1 MICINPSPARPLICR
16 PACGVGATVSAAGP
30 AAPARGSRRLRAWAS
45 ALQAGLRRAGGAC
58 TLALAGVLALG
69 AAAPAAARDAPQPR
83 LPTATLTVGM
93 HRIVAELAVTPQ
105 QQTMGMMW
113 RTEMGASEGM
123 LFVNDSKE
131 IRCFW
136 MRNTLVPLTI
146 AFLDDDG
153 SIVNTADM
161 QPRTDTTHCS
171 TRPVRY
177 ALEMPQGWFERR
189 GIKPGTRIRGGPLG
203 N

>member
-1 MICINPSPARPLICR
+1 MRVTGRRTGTGAGAR
-16 PACGVGATVSAAGP
+16 
-30 AAPARGSRRLRAWAS
+30 
-45 ALQAGLRRAGGAC
+45 
-58 TLALAGVLALG
+58 ALATLGLWLVG
-69 AAAPAAARDAPQPR
+69 AAALAQDAPQPR

-93 HRIVAELAVTPQ
+93 HRITAELAVTPQ
-105 QQTMGMMW
+105 QQMMGMMW

-123 LFVNDSKE
+123 LFVNEDKGV
-131 IRCFW
+131 RCFW
-136 MRNTLVPLTI
+136 MRNTLIPLTI

-161 QPRTDTTHCS
+161 QPRSDATHCS

-203 N
+203 P

>member
-1 MICINPSPARPLICR
+1 MICIKLSPVSPS
-16 PACGVGATVSAAGP
+16 AGGP
-30 AAPARGSRRLRAWAS
+30 GHRAPHLPRFAAPAPRKRRFAPWA
-45 ALQAGLRRAGGAC
+45 
-58 TLALAGVLALG
+58 LALLLG
-69 AAAPAAARDAPQPR
+69 IGGKAAIAQDSAQPR

-105 QQTMGMMW
+105 QQMVGMMW

-123 LFVNDSKE
+123 LFVSEDRGV
-131 IRCFW
+131 RCFW
-136 MRNTLVPLTI
+136 MRNTLIPLTI
-146 AFLDDDG
+146 AFLEDDG
-153 SIVNTADM
+153 TIVNTADM
-161 QPRTDTTHCS
+161 QPRSDTTHCS
-171 TRPVRY
+171 ARPVRF